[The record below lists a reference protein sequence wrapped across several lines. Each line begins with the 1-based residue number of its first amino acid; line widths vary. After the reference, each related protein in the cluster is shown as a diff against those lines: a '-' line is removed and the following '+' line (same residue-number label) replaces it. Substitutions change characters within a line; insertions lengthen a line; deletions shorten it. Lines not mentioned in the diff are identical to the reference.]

1 MDSVHLHLLITHVP
15 VLATIFSFLVFVW
28 GMIRSDK
35 KYYHL
40 AMIGFITA
48 AVFSIIALQSGE
60 GAEETVEHLA
70 GVSESVIHTHQESAE
85 VTNWIAIILGL
96 ASIGGFL
103 IEKYKPALTKTYMI
117 IILLL
122 GLVSSGSFTYT
133 AYLGGQV
140 RHSEIRTQSATTQT
154 GQGLEN
160 EGEED
165 EQGELP

>member
-28 GMIRSDK
+28 GMIQSDK

-40 AMIGFITA
+40 AMVGFIA
-48 AVFSIIALQSGE
+48 AGILSIVALQSGE
-60 GAEETVEHLA
+60 GAEEAVEHLA

-85 VTNWIAIILGL
+85 VTNWIAILLGV

-103 IEKYKPALTKTYMI
+103 IEKYKPSLTKAYMV

-140 RHSEIRTQSATTQT
+140 RHSEIRTQSAANQT
-154 GQGLEN
+154 EQGTES
-160 EGEED
+160 EEH
-165 EQGELP
+165 EEGELP